1 MEKTISTKTS
11 LQDYENVDDVN
22 RQLERMGYNIGV
34 RIIED
39 FLARTGSG
47 RCNDF
52 RDTSE
57 KVPKNPKFHRF
68 GHTMFL
74 HLTPGAAG
82 VQDFL
87 ECDPHSHELVFGI
100 KKMKFYLLNFIPRQV
115 TSSL

>member
-1 MEKTISTKTS
+1 MKTAPNLIS

-39 FLARTGSG
+39 FLARTGSA

-57 KVPKNPKFHRF
+57 KVLKILENYQNLGIKKQLDWFIHSSI
-68 GHTMFL
+68 
-74 HLTPGAAG
+74 GATG

-87 ECDPHSHELVFGI
+87 ECDPHSHQLVIG
-100 KKMKFYLLNFIPRQV
+100 KKPIPNIMRQY
-115 TSSL
+115 

>member
-1 MEKTISTKTS
+1 M
-11 LQDYENVDDVN
+11 QDYENVDDVN

-39 FLARTGSG
+39 FLARTGSA

-57 KVPKNPKFHRF
+57 KV
-68 GHTMFL
+68 
-74 HLTPGAAG
+74 LTILILYQNHELDNSMISNHVLTLNYLGAAG

-87 ECDPHSHELVFGI
+87 ECDPHCHKLVIGKRQVKKNELI
-100 KKMKFYLLNFIPRQV
+100 FIRRQV
-115 TSSL
+115 TSSR